1 MKPEQK
7 IGYMV
12 LNTIDIV
19 LPDIDDDFFDRLTEF
34 LSVFGV
40 KAGNSIRFIT
50 SNPNYLPVLGLS
62 CGPIDTPEVVFDKKR
77 VKIQNTTGV
86 ERDNPFSY
94 IPLSL
99 GEVTKGLIDHPLN
112 VLDHIGFNLPYFDGV
127 HPEILEL
134 RTELKTSCLY
144 HLFPSGEPWDF
155 VIPGTKEEVNG
166 TTINYSVIRKP
177 KFEIVSF
184 SNCSKP
190 LIQIDFSVK
199 ASYPDIVSMFP
210 EGLHDDNLHNVWVY
224 IQNPYGIDICF
235 VVNEPIEGD
244 WSEYF
249 AESRI
254 T

>member
-1 MKPEQK
+1 
-7 IGYMV
+7 MV

-19 LPDIDDDFFDRLTEF
+19 LPDIDDGFFDQLTGF

-40 KAGNSIRFIT
+40 KEGNSLRFNT
-50 SNPNYLPVLGLS
+50 SNPKYLPVLGLS
-62 CGPIDTPEVVFDKKR
+62 CGPVDTPEVVFDKKR

-86 ERDNPFSY
+86 EKANPYSY
-94 IPLSL
+94 TTLSL
-99 GEVTKGLIDHPLN
+99 DEVMKRLSNYPLN
-112 VLDHIGFNLPYFDGV
+112 MLDHIGFNLPYFDGV
-127 HPEILEL
+127 HPEMLEL
-134 RTELKTSCLY
+134 REELKASCLY

-155 VIPGTKEEVNG
+155 VIPGTKEEING
-166 TTINYSVIRKP
+166 AAVDYSKIRKP

-199 ASYPDIVSMFP
+199 ANYGEIKSMFP

-235 VVNEPIEGD
+235 VVNEPTEGD

-249 AESRI
+249 SESRI

>member
-1 MKPEQK
+1 
-7 IGYMV
+7 MV

-19 LPDIDDDFFDRLTEF
+19 LPDIDDEFFDQLTGF
-34 LSVFGV
+34 PSVFGI
-40 KAGNSIRFIT
+40 KTGNSLRFNT
-50 SNPNYLPVLGLS
+50 SNPHYLPVLELS
-62 CGPIDTPEVVFDKKR
+62 CGPVATPEVVFDKKL

-86 ERDNPFSY
+86 EKTNPFTY
-94 IPLSL
+94 TPLTL
-99 GEVTKGLIDHPLN
+99 DEVTKRLNDYPLN
-112 VLDHIGFNLPYFDGV
+112 MLDHIGFNLPYFEGV

-134 RTELKTSCLY
+134 REELKSRCLY

-155 VIPGTKEEVNG
+155 IIPGTEEEING
-166 TTINYSVIRKP
+166 AVVDYTVVRKP

-199 ASYPDIVSMFP
+199 ASYSDIVSVFS

-235 VVNEPIEGD
+235 VVNEPAEGD

-249 AESRI
+249 KGSRI
-254 T
+254 ND